1 VKKEFDN
8 MTSFILVLIC
18 SAGLFAALMLDR
30 FHFWTTLAVGGAA
43 FLLALLSDVLL
54 FRLIEEPATAN
65 LLACWVGS
73 ALLFVAS
80 LVIHRNNILQKLFVL
95 LLCPTCLLYAEVFL
109 PQMLGLM
116 PFHTAGM
123 AGAVLSAVFTFL
135 FFLLMGLCLYRPF
148 QHFSD
153 RGPSAF
159 LGGMCVLLCL
169 IYLICWGK
177 ADILFSGDPL
187 AGRLFFATLLFILMI
202 FCFRSVYQ
210 AGRFR
215 AAVAEE
221 ANRQKCLNRGSA
233 DFGDLLA
240 AVQEA
245 HSAHKKGEY
254 ALDTISVMLQDGVPE
269 QVPAYIYTAKHTAAQ
284 APILV
289 QYHANPYLNGVIAT
303 KAAFAKQNGIDFQCN
318 AATGNVPLKTS
329 ELCMLFHEMLGRA
342 CRDALA
348 YTGEEPR
355 HVRFTA
361 IPGED
366 SLRLEAVYVAD
377 PPEKPS
383 FALNELKGKKISD
396 LLHWLFDD
404 QKEKES
410 DLAGLE
416 NTAETVMLHSGR
428 LTVSSTSEET
438 ILLAE
443 MRF

>member
-1 VKKEFDN
+1 
-8 MTSFILVLIC
+8 MTSFILVLIG

-30 FHFWTTLAVGGAA
+30 FRFWATLAVGGAA
-43 FLLALLSDVLL
+43 FLLALLSGLL
-54 FRLIEEPATAN
+54 LQKLIEDPALSD
-65 LLACWVGS
+65 LLCCWAGS
-73 ALLFVAS
+73 AWLFAAS

-95 LLCPTCLLYAEVFL
+95 LLCPSCLLYIETFL
-109 PQMLGLM
+109 PQALGLM
-116 PFHTAGM
+116 PFETAGM
-123 AGAVLSAVFTFL
+123 PGAVLSAVFTLL

-148 QHFSD
+148 RHFSD

-159 LGGMCVLLCL
+159 LGGMCALLCL
-169 IYLICWGK
+169 IYLICLGK
-177 ADILFSGDPL
+177 ADFLFPSDPL
-187 AGRLFFATLLFILMI
+187 LRRLFFSTLLFVLMV

-221 ANRQKCLNRGSA
+221 ANRQRCLNRASA

-245 HSAHKKGEY
+245 GAAHKTGGY

-269 QVPAYIYTAKHTAAQ
+269 QIPAYIYMQKHTAGQ
-284 APILV
+284 APILM
-289 QYHANPYLNGVIAT
+289 QYHENPYLNGIIAT
-303 KAAFAKQNGIDFQCN
+303 KAAFAAQNGIDFQCN

-342 CRDALA
+342 CREALA

-355 HVRFTA
+355 RVRFTA

-377 PPEKPS
+377 PPDKPA
-383 FALNELKGKKISD
+383 FTLRDLKRWKLSD
-396 LLHWLFDD
+396 LLSWLFDD
-404 QKEKES
+404 HPEEEKDFS
-410 DLAGLE
+410 GLE

-428 LTVSSTSEET
+428 LSVSSTGEET

>member
-1 VKKEFDN
+1 
-8 MTSFILVLIC
+8 MTSYILVLFC
-18 SAGLFAALMLDR
+18 SAALFAALMLDR
-30 FHFWTTLAVGGAA
+30 FRFWTTLVVGGAA
-43 FLLALLSDVLL
+43 FLLALLSGVLL
-54 FRLIEEPATAN
+54 HRVIEDPAQGD
-65 LLACWVGS
+65 LLACWAGS
-73 ALLFVAS
+73 ALLFAAS
-80 LVIHRNNILQKLFVL
+80 LVIHSNNILQKLFVL

-109 PQMLGLM
+109 PPVLGLM
-116 PFHTAGM
+116 PFPMSGM
-123 AGAVLSAVFTFL
+123 AGAVLSAIFTL
-135 FFLLMGLCLYRPF
+135 LLYLLMGLCLYRPF

-159 LGGMCVLLCL
+159 LAGMCVLLCL
-169 IYLICWGK
+169 VYLICIGK
-177 ADILFSGDPL
+177 ADFLFSGDPL
-187 AGRLFFATLLFILMI
+187 AGRLLFATLLFMLMI

-215 AAVAEE
+215 SVVAEE
-221 ANRQKCLNRGSA
+221 QNRQKCLHRGSA

-245 HSAHKKGEY
+245 HTAHKHGEY

-269 QVPAYIYTAKHTAAQ
+269 QVPAYIYMAKHTATQ
-284 APILV
+284 APILM
-289 QYHANPYLNGVIAT
+289 QYHENPYLNGVIAS
-303 KAAFAKQNGIDFQCN
+303 KAAFAAQNGIEFQCN

-329 ELCMLFHEMLGRA
+329 ELCMLFHEMLSRA
-342 CRDALA
+342 CRDTLA

-377 PPEKPS
+377 PPEKPP
-383 FALNELKGKKISD
+383 FALAELKGKKFSD
-396 LLHWLFDD
+396 LVHWLFDD
-404 QKEKES
+404 QPEEKT

-428 LTVSSTSEET
+428 LTVSNTPEET